1 LKPQYAGIG
10 ETCPPF
16 TVTVESGGSLVA
28 GTKYFS
34 FQLQN
39 RCGFNVPSVS
49 SAIAI
54 TANQRVK
61 IVIPESARKAGW
73 DIHYFV
79 VSCGISADASTHVQI
94 ARVPGYQFGIGIS
107 PQSVLQILPYTLYLS
122 SEAHIALAPT
132 VADTGGLPVGSDRLD
147 GQVRFI
153 TSLGSFAEYRSDSA
167 LPLSDDVIPV
177 DIGQWVRVGS
187 ASTNVVNT
195 EAGVGCDRNLTEVNP
210 VTIIP
215 TPPYPAIN
223 RVLPDWEAK
232 YWLVND
238 TTSVLPAG
246 TEFGIELS
254 YNEKRSPDLL
264 AGLFMVRFLGFV
276 DISTGEIRTEDVSG
290 NDFPGIGG
298 YYPWNPK
305 RENPFSTIDDLQPGE
320 AIALGV
326 KPFFSLAELNNEVSQ
341 RAVIGIVP
349 VIRTQSGDYNPLGKL
364 IPEGVVYAEG
374 DRYRVVPGVGLSG
387 FILSGMA
394 LVGGYDFPIK
404 PRRGIFGFA
413 ANTANQKVVINGN
426 GAVFA
431 QSPSSVIL
439 ASEALRA
446 LVGTVAGISSP
457 GAWSD
462 VVAIASGNSINIAI
476 AYPCDADG
484 LGTIRADYPD
494 VVKGNSKGAFNPP
507 KIRIYL
513 QRTDTNEIREF
524 TGYSVIASETQVFNL
539 TDWEDGAIITAIPE
553 NNTTDFSLYAPGSA
567 TISSTISGSF
577 PSASYRGCYAFEYD
591 GNQITSIRHE
601 SPPCITEFS
610 GNFAA
615 IFDSNVYIESQED
628 SFVNALIF
636 G

>member
-1 LKPQYAGIG
+1 MKPQYAGIG

-16 TVTVESGGSLVA
+16 TIALESGGTLVA
-28 GTKYFS
+28 STKYFS

-39 RCGFNVPSVS
+39 RCGFNISSVS

-54 TANQRVK
+54 TANSRIK
-61 IVIPESARKAGW
+61 ITIPESVRKVGW

-79 VSCGISADASTHVQI
+79 VSCGLTADASTHVQI
-94 ARVPGYQFGIGIS
+94 ARIPGYQFGIGIA
-107 PQSVLQILPYTLYLS
+107 PQSLLQILPYDLYLA

-132 VADTGGLPVGSDRLD
+132 VADPAALPAGINRID

-153 TSLGSFAEYRSDSA
+153 TSLGFFAEYRADSA
-167 LPLSDDVIPV
+167 LPPSADIIAADV
-177 DIGQWVRVGS
+177 GQWVRVGS
-187 ASTNVVNT
+187 ASSYVADT
-195 EAGVGCDRNLTEVNP
+195 EGGVGCDRNLTTVNP
-210 VTIIP
+210 ITTIS

-264 AGLFMVRFLGFV
+264 AGLFMVRFFGFV
-276 DISTGEIRTEDVSG
+276 DTVTGEIRTEDGSG
-290 NDFPGIGG
+290 NDFPSVGG
-298 YYPWNPK
+298 YYLWSPK

-320 AIALGV
+320 AIAIGV
-326 KPFFSLAELNNEVSQ
+326 KPFFSVAELNNQVSP
-341 RAVIGIVP
+341 RSVIGVIP
-349 VIRTQSGDYNPLGKL
+349 VIRTQSGDYNPLSKL

-374 DRYRVVPGVGLSG
+374 DLYRVVPGVGLAG
-387 FILSGMA
+387 QILSGMA
-394 LVGGYDFPIK
+394 LIGGYDFPLK
-404 PRRGIFGFA
+404 PKRGIFGFT

-446 LVGTVAGISSP
+446 LVSTVSGESSAGD
-457 GAWSD
+457 WSD
-462 VVAIASGNSINIAI
+462 AIAITASQGIQVTAN
-476 AYPCDADG
+476 YPCDSNG
-484 LGTIRADYPD
+484 LGTIRSDYPD
-494 VVKGNSKGAFNPP
+494 VIALNNKGNFNPA
-507 KIRIYL
+507 KINIYI
-513 QRTDTNEIREF
+513 QRVDTSEIRKF
-524 TGYSVIASETQVFNL
+524 TGFSVIANSSQIFQIS
-539 TDWEDGAIITAIPE
+539 DWSSGSVASLPVASS
-553 NNTTDFSLYAPGSA
+553 DFSLFSAGSNA
-567 TISSTISGSF
+567 IASTITGNF
-577 PSASYRGCYAFEYD
+577 PATNYRACYSFEYD
-591 GNQITSIRHE
+591 GNQITSISPA
-601 SPPCITEFS
+601 SPPCIQEFS

-628 SFVNALIF
+628 SFINALIF

>member
-1 LKPQYAGIG
+1 L
-10 ETCPPF
+10 
-16 TVTVESGGSLVA
+16 
-28 GTKYFS
+28 
-34 FQLQN
+34 
-39 RCGFNVPSVS
+39 PSVS
-49 SAIAI
+49 GAIAI
-54 TANQRVK
+54 AANQRVK
-61 IVIPESARKAGW
+61 IVIPESVRKDGW

-79 VSCGISADASTHVQI
+79 IGCGNNADPATHVQI
-94 ARVPGYQFGIGIS
+94 ARVPGYQFGIGIP
-107 PQSVLQILPYTLYLS
+107 PQSVPQILPYTLYLS
-122 SEAHIALAPT
+122 SEDHLALAPT
-132 VADTGGLPVGSDRLD
+132 VADVGGLPTGGSRLD

-153 TSLGSFAEYRSDSA
+153 TSLGYFAEYRSDSA
-167 LPLSDDVIPV
+167 LPPSADVISV

-187 ASTNVVNT
+187 ASTNVTNT

-238 TTSVLPAG
+238 DTNVLPAG

-276 DISTGEIRTEDVSG
+276 DTTTGTIRTEDGSG

-298 YYPWNPK
+298 YYSWNPK
-305 RENPFSTIDDLQPGE
+305 KENPFSTIDDLQPGE

-326 KPFFSLAELNNEVSQ
+326 KPFFSKAELNNQVSP
-341 RAVIGIVP
+341 RSVIGVIP
-349 VIRTQSGDYNPLGKL
+349 VIRTQSGDYNPLSKL

-394 LVGGYDFPIK
+394 LVGGYDFPMK
-404 PRRGIFGFA
+404 PKRWIFGFA
-413 ANTANQKVVINGN
+413 ANTANQKVIINGN

-431 QSPSSVIL
+431 QAPSSTIL

-446 LVGTVAGISSP
+446 LAGTVAGISSP

-462 VVAIASGNSINIAI
+462 VVAIASGNSTNIAVS
-476 AYPCDADG
+476 YPCDENG

-494 VVKGNSKGAFNPP
+494 VIKDNAKGAFNPP

-524 TGYSVIASETQVFNL
+524 TGYSVVPSETQTFNL
-539 TDWEDGAIITAIPE
+539 TDWDDGDIIASIP
-553 NNTTDFSLYAPGSA
+553 NNITVDFSLFAPGG
-567 TISSTISGSF
+567 TTLSSTIAGSF
-577 PSASYRGCYAFEYD
+577 PLANYRACYAFEYD
-591 GNQITSIRHE
+591 GNQITSISHA
-601 SPPCITEFS
+601 PPCITEFS

-615 IFDSNVYIESQED
+615 IFDSNIYLESQED
-628 SFVNALIF
+628 SFINALIF
-636 G
+636 GGQ